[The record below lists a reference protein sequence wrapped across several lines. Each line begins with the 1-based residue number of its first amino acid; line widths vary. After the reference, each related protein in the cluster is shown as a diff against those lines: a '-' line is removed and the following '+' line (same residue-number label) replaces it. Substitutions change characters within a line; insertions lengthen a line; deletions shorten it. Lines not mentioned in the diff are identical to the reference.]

1 MKAEVVT
8 TIADTRIRIQDARR
22 KGQRIGLVPTM
33 GALHA
38 GHAALIRLARA
49 ESEFVAVSIFVNPT
63 QFDRKDDYERYARTF
78 PEDLTLCSALGT
90 DLIFAPEANEMYPT
104 SPDTTVTVARVS
116 EGLCGQFRPGHFQGV
131 ATVVAKLFH
140 ILQPDAAYFGE
151 KDAQQLAVIRRM
163 AADLNIPVEIIGVPT
178 VREPDGLA
186 LSSRNVRLNRQERAA
201 APVLYRS
208 LLAAER
214 LVEGGC
220 HSPAQIRET
229 ALAVLAE
236 EPAVRLEYFEI
247 VRPDDMTSVTQVTAP
262 VRIAIA
268 AWLGSTRLIDNA
280 LAVR

>member
-1 MKAEVVT
+1 MKAEVVA
-8 TIADTRIRIQDARR
+8 TIADTRIRIRDARR

-78 PEDLTLCSALGT
+78 PEDLALCSALGT
-90 DLIFAPEANEMYPT
+90 DLIFAPEANEMYPA

-186 LSSRNVRLNRQERAA
+186 LSSRNVRLNREERAA

-208 LLAAER
+208 LLAAQR

-220 HSPAQIRET
+220 DSPEQIRET

-236 EPAVRLEYFEI
+236 EPAVRMEYFEI
-247 VRPDDMTSVTQVTAP
+247 VKPDDMTSVTQVTAP

-268 AWLGSTRLIDNA
+268 AWLGSTRLIDNV